1 MSDVI
6 DEIVQQHAEEAAFL
20 WQLRALAVSAPDYS
34 LADVAELD
42 GRVEANLDGLRI
54 AGEPGWEV
62 CRNELAWEEPG
73 EVFTAAVLAFEGG
86 DPLRAEEA
94 LALADRSPELA
105 RGVVSA
111 LGWVEWPRAQP
122 QVQALLESENP
133 LRVRMGIGAMAVH
146 RVDPGRRLPD
156 LLRHADPVVRSR
168 ALRAAGELGRTDT
181 RYEVEASLEHEDP
194 ECRFWAAWSGV
205 LLGDREASGRMVGRF
220 AVEDGPHAREAADL
234 VARSLPPAQG
244 LGWCRYL
251 AAQGAHRL
259 AVIAAGAAGDA
270 SLVPWLLETMAV
282 AELAR
287 PAGEAFSAITGMDL
301 EEHDMEAEP
310 PEALESGPTEEAEDE
325 EVEMDPDEN
334 LPWPHAQRLAEWWAR
349 NHVRFAPGTRHLLG
363 EPMKNESLLAA
374 LKAGRQRQ
382 RAAAAL
388 EIALRY
394 PASALFEVRGPGH
407 RQRRVLGV

>member
-6 DEIVQQHAEEAAFL
+6 PDIIGQHANEGAYL
-20 WQLRALAVSAPDYS
+20 WQVRAQAVSQPDYTLVE
-34 LADVAELD
+34 LADLD
-42 GRVEANLDGLRI
+42 ERLDAHVDGLRI
-54 AGEPGWEV
+54 AGEAGWAIVKE
-62 CRNELAWEEPG
+62 EMAWEEAG
-73 EVFTAAVLAFEGG
+73 EVFTGAALAFESG
-86 DPLRAEEA
+86 DPLRVEEM
-94 LALADRSPELA
+94 LAVADASPELA

-133 LRVRMGIGAMAVH
+133 LRVRMGIGAMAVN

-156 LLRHADPVVRSR
+156 LLRHADPLVRSR

-205 LLGDREASGRMVGRF
+205 LLGDRELSGRMVGRF
-220 AVEDGPHAREAADL
+220 AVEGGAHAREAADL

-259 AVIAAGAAGDA
+259 AVIAAGAAGDP

-301 EEHDMEAEP
+301 EEHGMEAEP
-310 PEALESGPTEEAEDE
+310 PEDFEAGPTEDAEDE
-325 EVEMDPDEN
+325 DVEMDPDEN

-394 PASALFEVRGPGH
+394 PGSALFEVRGPGH